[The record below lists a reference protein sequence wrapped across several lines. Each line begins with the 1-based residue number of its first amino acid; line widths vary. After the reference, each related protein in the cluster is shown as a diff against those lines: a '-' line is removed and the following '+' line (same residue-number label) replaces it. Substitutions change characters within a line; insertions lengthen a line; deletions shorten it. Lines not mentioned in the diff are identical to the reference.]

1 MAAKSDIDTLV
12 ILVVADEQLSELT
25 HKLVAGKF
33 YFTRVESGGGFLQRP
48 SASLLLGIP
57 GKRLEELLNLVRSC
71 CKRRL
76 TYIPARVD
84 PLIPLGQPVMIEAEV
99 GGAVIFT
106 FEVERF
112 EQF

>member
-1 MAAKSDIDTLV
+1 MNGPIDTLV
-12 ILVVADEQLSELT
+12 MLIVADEQVGELT
-25 HKLVAGKF
+25 QQLIQERF

-48 SASLLLGIP
+48 SVSLLIGINAD
-57 GKRLEELLNLVRSC
+57 RLEGLLKMIRKC
-71 CKRRL
+71 CHKRL

-99 GGAVIFT
+99 GGAIIFI
-106 FEVERF
+106 FDVERF